1 MSTASGYQS
10 HLSEALRL
18 ALLYRLAREL
28 NADLTTHDVLR
39 RILHAVTSVLATP
52 HASLIALRRK
62 AMQDAVAL
70 GGGKNAD
77 PLPVLQ
83 RMLDEGLAGFVLH
96 NYRTVIVNDITANPL
111 WKPLADEPFSPPT
124 GSALC
129 LPLIHSGDVVG
140 VLTLA
145 HPLCSYFTAE
155 AIQFVTIIGEMG
167 AAALAKTLQLEEL
180 RSAQGRYHALFDDVI
195 VPIILTDL
203 NGGIQAVNRSACILL
218 GYHNGELLRH
228 NITTVHRTGTGPL
241 GGERYDH
248 LIRGREVRFR
258 SVVWTKDGDD
268 VPVQVYAKRVRHNGS
283 GDYIQW
289 IEYDVSAELELDR
302 LRQDLTAMVYHDMR
316 GPLGNIYTS
325 VAALRKLLKDHPD
338 PNVAKLLEVASRSEQ
353 RARHMVESLL
363 DVQRLEDG
371 KRFLNRSRTMINE
384 VICDV
389 VQDVQP
395 LAEEKH
401 VRVRLALANDLPP
414 LHVDADMIGRVVLN
428 LIDNAIKYSPDFG
441 VVTVSTAS
449 GGAEVFIRIKDTGP
463 GIPREALDRIFD
475 KFARVRQRNMPAGVG
490 LGLAFCKL
498 AVDAHGGRI
507 WVRSN
512 QKNGSIFTFAL
523 PIEAPATREL
533 PLSDLA
539 APNVG

>member
-1 MSTASGYQS
+1 MTTASGFQP

-18 ALLYRLAREL
+18 ALLYRLACEL
-28 NADLTTHDVLR
+28 NADLDTHDVLR
-39 RILHAVTSVLATP
+39 RVLNTAAEVLATP
-52 HASLIALRRK
+52 HASIIALRHK
-62 AMQDAVAL
+62 ALQDVYAL
-70 GGGKNAD
+70 GGGKQAD
-77 PLPVLQ
+77 PFPALKQVLA
-83 RMLDEGLAGFVLH
+83 EGLAGFVLH
-96 NYRTVIVNDITANPL
+96 NYRTVIVNDVTANPL
-111 WKPLADEPFSPPT
+111 WRSLPDEPFSPQV

-129 LPLIHSGDVVG
+129 MPLIHSGDVVG
-140 VLTLA
+140 IITLA
-145 HPLCSYFTAE
+145 HPACNYFTAE
-155 AIQFVTIIGEMG
+155 AVQLVNTISEMG
-167 AAALAKTLQLEEL
+167 AAALANTLLLAEL
-180 RSAQGRYHALFDDVI
+180 RGAQGRYHALFDDVI

-203 NGGIQAVNRSACILL
+203 NGGICAVNRSACAML

-228 NITTVHRTGTGPL
+228 NISMVHRMGAGPL

-258 SVVWTKDGDD
+258 SVVWTKAGSEI
-268 VPVQVYAKRVRHNGS
+268 PVQVYAKRLRRNGG

-289 IEYDVSAELELDR
+289 IEYDVSSALELDR

-325 VAALRKLLKDHPD
+325 VAALRKLLKEHPN
-338 PNVAKLLEVASRSEQ
+338 PNVAKLLDVAARSEQ

-371 KRFLNRSRTMINE
+371 KRFLKRTTTMINTIIQE
-384 VICDV
+384 V

-395 LAEEKH
+395 LAEEKR
-401 VRVRLALANDLPP
+401 VRVRLSLADDLPP
-414 LHVDADMIGRVVLN
+414 LYVDADMIGRVVLN
-428 LIDNAIKYSPDFG
+428 LIDNAIKYAPDYG
-441 VVTVSTAS
+441 LVTVSTAS
-449 GGAEVFIRIKDTGP
+449 SGEEVFIRIKDTGP
-463 GIPREALDRIFD
+463 GIPREALDCIFD
-475 KFARVRQRNMPAGVG
+475 KFARVKQRNMPAGVG

-498 AVDAHGGRI
+498 TVDAHGGRI

-533 PLSDLA
+533 PLVDSA
-539 APNVG
+539 AP